1 MNVSGP
7 IATLAAVRPA
17 GNTSVSRTGTPT
29 ASTPVAVTPLV
40 TLTGRAI
47 EAPDS
52 GTCTIGLPSSS
63 FMTVSIPV

>member
-1 MNVSGP
+1 MNASAGT
-7 IATLAAVRPA
+7 ATLAAVRPA

-29 ASTPVAVTPLV
+29 GMPTVVMTAVVAS
-40 TLTGRAI
+40 TGRAT

-63 FMTVSIPV
+63 FMTVSIPA